1 MYPTALILLFP
12 LSARN
17 PSKAMFPQVLESSG
31 NPPVPKPI
39 LESQLLQLFCSL
51 AMTPILA
58 LECATEVITLN
69 LSLLHS
75 RCKEACVPISD
86 FQVLRPNEVRR
97 YFPSE
102 INEYNELASFSTG
115 INFCWWPIFIPR
127 QILVKGIP
135 QYVGNFVSSSSKPV
149 CPPAELKV

>member
-1 MYPTALILLFP
+1 MYPTALILLFS

-17 PSKAMFPQVLESSG
+17 PSRSMFPQVLESSG

-69 LSLLHS
+69 PSLLHF

-86 FQVLRPNEVRR
+86 FQVLRSNEVRR

-135 QYVGNFVSSSSKPV
+135 QWVGNFVSSSSKPV